1 MTATGLLAWSFAL
14 DDAQLET
21 VLLGLFQDTVWW
33 LGILGAVAAGF
44 LHALGPGHGKTLVG
58 AYLAGTRGR
67 PVDAVALGG
76 LVAIMHTGSV
86 LVVGLL
92 FFATQ
97 QLPTGQQL
105 EGWLRLASAVAIIT
119 VGVVLLRRALRHR
132 GGATV
137 AAGVGYAADREHRHL
152 DTIGD
157 RADPHDHALPDGV
170 PPLSRAGIAAIA
182 TSGGLLPSPAAFL
195 VLATAI
201 AVGRTTYG
209 LVLVGAF
216 GVGLALTLTAIG
228 LAVLW
233 GRDWLAKRGEGRL
246 HRAVA
251 WLPFGAG
258 VAVIAGGLWL
268 GVVAVR
274 LL

>member
-1 MTATGLLAWSFAL
+1 MRGVATTPWSFVL
-14 DDAQLET
+14 GDDQLET

-33 LGILGAVAAGF
+33 LGILGAVVAGF

-58 AYLAGTRGR
+58 AYLAGTRAR
-67 PVDAVALGG
+67 PIDAVGLGG
-76 LVAIMHTGSV
+76 LVAVMHTGSV
-86 LVVGLL
+86 LAVGLL

-97 QLPTGQQL
+97 RVPAGERL
-105 EGWLRLASAVAIIT
+105 EGWLRLASAAAVVT
-119 VGVVLLRRALRHR
+119 VGVVLLRKALRR
-132 GGATV
+132 QRSVVPATSGSE
-137 AAGVGYAADREHRHL
+137 AAADHHGDHRH
-152 DTIGD
+152 D
-157 RADPHDHALPDGV
+157 HHHALPDGL

-201 AVGRTTYG
+201 AVGQTAYG

-216 GVGLALTLTAIG
+216 GLGLALTLTAIG

-233 GRDWLAKRGEGRL
+233 GRNWLAARQPGRAR
-246 HRAVA
+246 RAIG
-251 WLPFGAG
+251 WLPVAAA
-258 VAVIAGGLWL
+258 VAVIAGGTWL
-268 GVVAVR
+268 AVLAAP